1 MATIGEGMQFPAQED
16 GSRSTS
22 RTATHIVAAAL
33 HELDPKLGEAA
44 LRERRWRDNYPR
56 HFGALVRHALPSV
69 ERALASSRAGLKT
82 AWATMHWSDRDGS
95 RPLADA
101 WGAVRQAPLATVTLA
116 GRGDARPRPWQL
128 PYRGRLLAG
137 DDLLRLLDDWQA
149 RHVIEPSAAA
159 ALTRCVRNPGWF
171 DLSDRT
177 VALLGAGAEIGPL
190 ALLAHW
196 RANVLAVDVARAEV
210 WQRIVGIAHA
220 GNATLHVPLDP
231 ARSRCGDAELDALG
245 AGTDLL
251 VEAPRVADWQ
261 TGFGRPLDVASLA
274 YADGERHVRI
284 AMAMDWIVR
293 AVLEADPASTA
304 SWLATPTDVFAMPG
318 ATARASMRAYADR
331 SLLPRALRPLLGIAL
346 RSFDP
351 NVEEIW
357 TAADGRE
364 YALADSI
371 VLQQGPNYAL
381 AKRLQQWRALE
392 ARAAGRRVS
401 LNIAPAT
408 TTASVT
414 HNPILAAGY
423 AGADRFGIEVFAPE
437 TTRALMAALW
447 VHDLRC
453 DESAANPAR
462 PLVHPCEM
470 FTDNACHGG
479 LWACAYLP
487 RTALP
492 YAAALG
498 WARLKARGG

>member
-1 MATIGEGMQFPAQED
+1 MAGSGEGMVFPAEE
-16 GSRSTS
+16 GGARSTT
-22 RTATHIVAAAL
+22 RAATRIVAAAL
-33 HELDPKLGEAA
+33 HELDPRLGDAA
-44 LRERRWRDNYPR
+44 RRERRWRDNYPA
-56 HFGALVRHALPSV
+56 HFGALVRHGLPSA
-69 ERALASSRAGLKT
+69 ERAIASSRAGLKA
-82 AWATMHWSDRDGS
+82 AWETIQWSDADGC
-95 RPLADA
+95 RPLATA
-101 WGAVRQAPLATVTLA
+101 WGEVRQAPLATVTVA
-116 GRGDARPRPWQL
+116 GRGEARPRPWQL

-137 DDLLRLLDDWQA
+137 DDLRRQLDDWLA
-149 RHVIEPSAAA
+149 RHIIEPSAAE
-159 ALTRCVRNPGWF
+159 ALTRCVENPDWF
-171 DLSDRT
+171 DLSDRC

-190 ALLAHW
+190 TLLAHW
-196 RANVLAVDVARAEV
+196 RANILAVDVARPDV
-210 WQRIVGIAHA
+210 WRRVIGTVHA
-220 GNATLHVPLDP
+220 GNATLHAPLDSALP
-231 ARSRCGDAELDALG
+231 RCGDAELDMLQAG
-245 AGTDLL
+245 ADLL
-251 VEAPRVADWQ
+251 AEAPRVADWLVAR
-261 TGFGRPLDVASLA
+261 GGPLDIASLA

-284 AMAMDWIVR
+284 VMAMDWIVR
-293 AVLEADPASTA
+293 AVLDANPASTA

-318 ATARASMRAYADR
+318 ATARASMRAYAGR
-331 SLLPRALRPLLGIAL
+331 SLLPRALRPVLGIAL

-351 NVEEIW
+351 NVGELW
-357 TAADGRE
+357 TAPDGRE

-392 ARAAGRRVS
+392 ARAGGRRVS

-447 VHDLRC
+447 VHDLRS

-462 PLVHPCEM
+462 PLAHPCEM

-498 WARLKARGG
+498 WARLKAR